1 MYEFILLDLDG
12 TVTDSAEGIIN
23 SVEYALKKM
32 GEDVPDRSSLY
43 RFIGPPL
50 IDEFRNTYGF
60 SEEKAQFGLKA
71 YREYFADK
79 GLFENRVYDG
89 IPEVLEK
96 LNEAGKKV
104 VLATS
109 KPELYSER
117 ILEHFDLRKYFYY
130 VSGATMD
137 EKRVHK
143 DEVIEYALNEC
154 GINKDKALMVGDRSN
169 DIYGARSNGLE
180 VVGALYGYGS
190 RKELEEAGCHIFA
203 DTPTDILKYAL
214 N

>member
-23 SVEYALKKM
+23 SVEYALRKM
-32 GEDVPDRSSLY
+32 GERVPDKESLY

-50 IDEFRNTYGF
+50 IDELRDAYGF
-60 SEEKAQFGLKA
+60 TKEKAIYALKL

-79 GLFENRVYDG
+79 GLYENKVYDG
-89 IPEVLEK
+89 IPQVLFK

-109 KPELYSER
+109 KPELYANK
-117 ILEHFDLRKYFYY
+117 ILEYFDLKKYFYY

-143 DEVIEYALNEC
+143 DEVIAYALNEC
-154 GINKDKALMVGDRSN
+154 KIEKSLVLMTGDRSN
-169 DIYGARSNGLE
+169 DIHGELTNGIDVL
-180 VVGALYGYGS
+180 GALYG
-190 RKELEEAGCHIFA
+190 
-203 DTPTDILKYAL
+203 
-214 N
+214 